1 VVGLACGEGAVC
13 ELFGGGGSTSAI
25 HGFTICRSTSTNLFE
40 CESLITRG
48 FLM

>member
-25 HGFTICRSTSTNLFE
+25 VRSYLFTLDVGANGLPGRTNIHAY
-40 CESLITRG
+40 S
-48 FLM
+48 